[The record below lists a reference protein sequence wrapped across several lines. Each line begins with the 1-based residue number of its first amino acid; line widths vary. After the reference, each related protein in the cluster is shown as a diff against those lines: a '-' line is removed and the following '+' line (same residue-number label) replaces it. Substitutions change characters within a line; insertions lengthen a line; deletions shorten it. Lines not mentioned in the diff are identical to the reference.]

1 MIELRTTHAEFEALH
16 EAAAKR
22 GKIARVDKE
31 TLEKVLADH
40 SMMVAALRGQVKEPS

>member
-22 GKIARVDKE
+22 GKLAKVDKDA
-31 TLEKVLADH
+31 LEKLLIDH
-40 SMMVAALRGQVKEPS
+40 SAMVAALRGQVKEPT